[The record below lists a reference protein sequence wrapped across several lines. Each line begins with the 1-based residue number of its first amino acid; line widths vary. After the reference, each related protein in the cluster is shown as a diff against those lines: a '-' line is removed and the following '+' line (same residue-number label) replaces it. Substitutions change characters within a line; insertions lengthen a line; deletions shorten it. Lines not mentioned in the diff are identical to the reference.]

1 MSGIARKL
9 LVIAI
14 VVPVLLF
21 VVIAVDGIS
30 GTDIGVTA
38 FVAAVLWLFVGI
50 ARFTVGA
57 LAQTESPPESR
68 C

>member
-1 MSGIARKL
+1 MSGITRKL
-9 LVIAI
+9 FFIAM

-21 VVIAVDGIS
+21 AVIAVDGIS

-38 FVAAVLWLFVGI
+38 FVAAVLWLFAGI

-57 LAQTESPPESR
+57 LAQTENAPEQ
-68 C
+68 